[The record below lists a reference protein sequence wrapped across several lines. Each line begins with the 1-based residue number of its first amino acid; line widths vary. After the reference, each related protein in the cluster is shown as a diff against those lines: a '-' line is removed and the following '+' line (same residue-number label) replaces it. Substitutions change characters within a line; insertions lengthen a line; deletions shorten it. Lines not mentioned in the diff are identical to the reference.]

1 MLKRLRQKKYII
13 KGKTKQVK
21 PHIEIIEDFLSRNDS
36 LKYKLISILQFEI
49 YLCYLNLG
57 DNNTKLLKLI
67 NSNSIFNLKYTPVK
81 RELDV

>member
-13 KGKTKQVK
+13 KGKAKQVK
-21 PHIEIIEDFLSRNDS
+21 SHIEIVEDFLSRNDS